1 MKKSTNYIFLDGI
14 FSDYMAKYGIQW
26 EQKLV
31 KEFKKHLAFLA
42 KTSKIMIITN
52 QNISKVDFWLLK
64 HNLNLFVYNVSNPVE
79 PNFIE

>member
-31 KEFKKHLAFLA
+31 KEFKKYLALLS

-52 QNISKVDFWLLK
+52 QDISKVTLWLLK
-64 HNLNLFVYNVSNPVE
+64 YNLNLFVYNVSNPVKS
-79 PNFIE
+79 NFI